1 MVRSLVALLL
11 VATAVAAVA
20 RAAPS
25 PGFVV
30 TGRVYCDNCRA
41 GFETNVSHA
50 IEGEPICFRLYRS
63 ATSLCMP
70 FNCYVSMHMHLRERG
85 DQIKTMRTCMQARR
99 WRWSAVTSSRRRSTT
114 RRRRRRTPA
123 GGTGWRSAAT
133 TRTRSARCCC
143 SRAPRRTAPRSSAPA
158 TAAASRSPATT
169 ASGRAASDTPTPS
182 PSSARSLS
190 ATVASSFALTTS
202 STRRPRIPKR
212 HFVFFLISSS
222 IAHLFD

>member
-1 MVRSLVALLL
+1 MVRSLVALIL

-20 RAAPS
+20 TAAPS

-85 DQIKTMRTCMQARR
+85 VAIELKRCVRACRR
-99 WRWSAVTSSRRRSTT
+99 DGGDGVPSLRVAGGPRQGGGDDGRRRVVQDGDQ
-114 RRRRRRTPA
+114 R
-123 GGTGWRSAAT
+123 
-133 TRTRSARCCC
+133 
-143 SRAPRRTAPRSSAPA
+143 
-158 TAAASRSPATT
+158 
-169 ASGRAASDTPTPS
+169 
-182 PSSARSLS
+182 
-190 ATVASSFALTTS
+190 
-202 STRRPRIPKR
+202 
-212 HFVFFLISSS
+212 
-222 IAHLFD
+222 